1 MQWETIEYYSRGTW
15 SDLLTSEVTVEKFY
29 IVLCFKMIVSRAY
42 RFEHVVLLKVITFT
56 RKCHLFQK
64 LHSQFQERKVSWL
77 VRATMLLPL
86 TLGKYYLFGDFTSCG
101 VRFGSV
107 FYSSGSHTLVCIIAS
122 LGGACLI
129 QTTGPDTPEILIQ
142 QT

>member
-56 RKCHLFQK
+56 RKCHFFQK
-64 LHSQFQERKVSWL
+64 LHS
-77 VRATMLLPL
+77 
-86 TLGKYYLFGDFTSCG
+86 
-101 VRFGSV
+101 
-107 FYSSGSHTLVCIIAS
+107 
-122 LGGACLI
+122 
-129 QTTGPDTPEILIQ
+129 
-142 QT
+142 